1 MKNKDLLEYTKEL
14 MKLFEDSNLSSFEY
28 GEEDFSLK
36 LQKGGEQV
44 VATPV
49 VAKSIVEE
57 VVEKVDENCK
67 EVVVSPIVGTFY
79 QSSAPGANP
88 YVNVG
93 DSVKAGQVLCI
104 VEAMKVMNEIT
115 APCSGVISEIL
126 VDDAEG
132 VEYNQPL
139 FKIK

>member
-28 GEEDFSLK
+28 GEEGFSLK

-57 VVEKVDENCK
+57 VVEKADENCK
-67 EVVVSPIVGTFY
+67 EIVVSPIVGTFY

-115 APCSGVISEIL
+115 APCAGVISEIL